1 MTIPRLF
8 HDIEQYPSHLYAA
21 HHAHGGGRG
30 HAVKSRPPSLW
41 MYTTNRCMPTPS
53 RSPYAIFLIAI
64 SAVIFC
70 ASAIF
75 SLNSA
80 AQTRDFPASALRG
93 SLQVT
98 LPPQVEMDGKA
109 DQLSPG
115 ARIHGTN
122 NLLVLSGSL
131 VGQTMWVN
139 YTRDTSGLLSE
150 IWILTEAEAALERN
164 GAKPKRFFFF

>member
-1 MTIPRLF
+1 
-8 HDIEQYPSHLYAA
+8 
-21 HHAHGGGRG
+21 
-30 HAVKSRPPSLW
+30 
-41 MYTTNRCMPTPS
+41 MYTTNRCMTIAHTKPS
-53 RSPYAIFLIAI
+53 AIFFIAAC
-64 SAVIFC
+64 AVITC
-70 ASAIF
+70 ASATF

-93 SLQVT
+93 ELEVIT
-98 LPPQVEMDGKA
+98 PPQVLLDGKA

-131 VGQTMWVN
+131 VGQTLWVN
-139 YTRDTSGLLSE
+139 YTREIGGTLSE
-150 IWILTEAEAALERN
+150 IWILTDAEMALDRA

>member
-1 MTIPRLF
+1 
-8 HDIEQYPSHLYAA
+8 
-21 HHAHGGGRG
+21 
-30 HAVKSRPPSLW
+30 

-53 RSPYAIFLIAI
+53 RSPFAIFLIAI

-70 ASAIF
+70 ASAVF
-75 SLNSA
+75 SLNAA
-80 AQTRDFPASALRG
+80 AQTRNFPASALRG